1 MCNGQIEVLQVV
13 PVQALV
19 ASGVR
24 VLGDGNRIS
33 EGGLER

>member
-13 PVQALV
+13 LVEALV

-24 VLGDGNRIS
+24 VLDDGR
-33 EGGLER
+33 GKAG